1 MGRRGRPGFGAAR
14 CPLIIS
20 LLLCAVASA
29 QDGEDGGNTGPQC
42 SEDRLDLC
50 DDLCTLDGKR
60 PNPCPLECNVQT
72 GDCYDRCVNP
82 IEDGA
87 LPYDVNDAIINDAFD
102 RVCANR
108 LRKRIAESLVTDS
121 FQSTLRDPPAV
132 SSGLSS
138 VPFSMFRNGLLH
150 TGRSDHK
157 GPSVTVAGVPRVG
170 WTYKTGGRIF
180 SSPTLASDGTVY
192 VGCTDGF
199 VYGVQRSG
207 VIKWK
212 YPAGGPVVSTAAIGN
227 PIGSDTTLFM
237 GGADGTLHA
246 VSANY
251 GTSKWEYIR
260 PRLHLNGKWQL
271 KATRPIVSSAA
282 LAPEGIVYIGADTAL
297 YAINA
302 ATGSG
307 GFSGTV
313 KWSYETRGLILG
325 SPALDGA
332 GRIYVGTME
341 GALYCLR
348 QDDGG
353 FIWRFDAEGGL
364 YSSPALDGGGRV
376 YVGSV
381 DSYLYALDALTG
393 ALHWKFRTS
402 AAIYSSP
409 AASVR
414 DGTGRGYVF
423 VGSTDWKLYAV
434 RANDGLLAWNQT
446 LRDYEA
452 PWNSPPPGAPPPPA
466 PPAPPVD
473 DDASGGGDGGGA
485 FTPGERKTPYV
496 SAAARAMEEAE
507 SILEAEGVCPPN
519 LEQGTSEEAA
529 RRFGW
534 NAALACGKK
543 GSSAVGVVSSPV
555 IGPDGVVY
563 VGSSDRYFYALN
575 NLTGAVEWKL
585 YADGPIQSSAAID
598 SDGQLYFAT
607 DAGTIYQV
615 VEAVPPPPPGQK

>member
-20 LLLCAVASA
+20 LLLCAVARA

-102 RVCANR
+102 PVCANR

-121 FQSTLRDPPAV
+121 FESTLRDPPAV

-150 TGRSDHK
+150 TGRSDHR
-157 GPSVTVAGVPRVG
+157 GPSVTVAGVPTIG

-348 QDDGG
+348 QDDGE

-364 YSSPALDGGGRV
+364 YSSPGVGRRRKGIRRKRGLVPLRARRPDRRAPLEVPHVRGDILLPGGVRAGSHVGARV
-376 YVGSV
+376 RLRREHGLEAVRGESQRRVVGV
-381 DSYLYALDALTG
+381 EPDATG
-393 ALHWKFRTS
+393 LRRAVELS
-402 AAIYSSP
+402 AARCAAAPRAARAAGERRRAAAATAAARSRRGNGRRLTCRRRRGRWRRRSP
-409 AASVR
+409 SWRRKGCARRTWSR
-414 DGTGRGYVF
+414 GRARRRRV
-423 VGSTDWKLYAV
+423 
-434 RANDGLLAWNQT
+434 
-446 LRDYEA
+446 
-452 PWNSPPPGAPPPPA
+452 
-466 PPAPPVD
+466 
-473 DDASGGGDGGGA
+473 ASGG
-485 FTPGERKTPYV
+485 TPR
-496 SAAARAMEEAE
+496 SRAGRR
-507 SILEAEGVCPPN
+507 GVPRLGWC
-519 LEQGTSEEAA
+519 
-529 RRFGW
+529 RRR
-534 NAALACGKK
+534 
-543 GSSAVGVVSSPV
+543 
-555 IGPDGVVY
+555 
-563 VGSSDRYFYALN
+563 SSDRTASCTSGAL
-575 NLTGAVEWKL
+575 
-585 YADGPIQSSAAID
+585 
-598 SDGQLYFAT
+598 T
-607 DAGTIYQV
+607 DTFTRSTT
-615 VEAVPPPPPGQK
+615 

>member
-20 LLLCAVASA
+20 LLLCAVARA

-150 TGRSDHK
+150 TGRSDHR

-227 PIGSDTTLFM
+227 PIGSDTTC
-237 GGADGTLHA
+237 
-246 VSANY
+246 S
-251 GTSKWEYIR
+251 W
-260 PRLHLNGKWQL
+260 
-271 KATRPIVSSAA
+271 
-282 LAPEGIVYIGADTAL
+282 
-297 YAINA
+297 
-302 ATGSG
+302 
-307 GFSGTV
+307 
-313 KWSYETRGLILG
+313 
-325 SPALDGA
+325 
-332 GRIYVGTME
+332 
-341 GALYCLR
+341 
-348 QDDGG
+348 
-353 FIWRFDAEGGL
+353 AE
-364 YSSPALDGGGRV
+364 P
-376 YVGSV
+376 
-381 DSYLYALDALTG
+381 
-393 ALHWKFRTS
+393 
-402 AAIYSSP
+402 
-409 AASVR
+409 
-414 DGTGRGYVF
+414 TGR
-423 VGSTDWKLYAV
+423 ST
-434 RANDGLLAWNQT
+434 R
-446 LRDYEA
+446 
-452 PWNSPPPGAPPPPA
+452 
-466 PPAPPVD
+466 
-473 DDASGGGDGGGA
+473 
-485 FTPGERKTPYV
+485 
-496 SAAARAMEEAE
+496 
-507 SILEAEGVCPPN
+507 
-519 LEQGTSEEAA
+519 
-529 RRFGW
+529 
-534 NAALACGKK
+534 
-543 GSSAVGVVSSPV
+543 
-555 IGPDGVVY
+555 
-563 VGSSDRYFYALN
+563 
-575 NLTGAVEWKL
+575 
-585 YADGPIQSSAAID
+585 
-598 SDGQLYFAT
+598 
-607 DAGTIYQV
+607 
-615 VEAVPPPPPGQK
+615 